1 MNHSLALP
9 GLVRPSSWWLALLL
23 PVMPVLA
30 GGERV
35 GGGWASLLTVGIVLA
50 FGLPALVVR
59 LPWAVRKEVDQLR
72 PAWLASLFAMQMPYL
87 VLGEEAMTLL
97 PWLFAA
103 TCALMAAIPF
113 GTEFQQRT
121 LAGMLA
127 QPVDRAAWWR
137 TKMTVLAVGLG
148 VHWAVAAGTAEI
160 LGAAWAGLV
169 VGMGMSAVLA
179 GFTTP
184 YWTLLTRG
192 LLSGLVF
199 SLAIPMLG
207 LAVVVAL
214 LGSETLVPV
223 LLLGLYVVGTGL
235 GAWRRWRRMEAK
247 DEGETGEGL
256 LGLPRLRT
264 LAGIGDGGRAPVWAT
279 LARKELRLQAA
290 TWWLLLAGVALAMPG
305 GLAYAGSDMGQALAV
320 GGGSLLGLVVLLAGA
335 TAFAEER
342 RLGVT
347 DGQRLQPVAP
357 GSQWWIK
364 MAIAALPVLVVILA
378 ASWMASARDGQTGI
392 HRHVVA
398 VTIGMGVVF
407 VTALLM
413 SSGTGHPVRAV
424 IAAMGVLAFVVAAAF
439 LTARFGSA
447 AAQEATGL
455 LMIERSAD
463 PEAWRMRAERL
474 DAAAWE
480 AMARRGRGWRDRVP
494 QLMLVTGAVPA
505 ALGVFFAWRNF
516 VRPGDAGRRL
526 PRQGAACL
534 GLLVAL
540 WGGVAGMAGWA
551 SRSMAEGR
559 ALGLTRQQID
569 LEARLSPAERLLL
582 EQHGIDRDLQVGQIA
597 VTLDAPSSSGGG
609 NAYRRTMPLPLGPRN
624 RRLIIQ
630 RGNVAESLREALR
643 AEAVAEGEPADVPSH
658 GDIPPLPVRP
668 ARPGTPRDGA
678 AMSPELMQR
687 FGGDGPGMSPELMR
701 RYGLQE

>member
-1 MNHSLALP
+1 MNVMNHSLALP

-169 VGMGMSAVLA
+169 VGMGMSAVVA

-207 LAVVVAL
+207 LAVVIAL

-247 DEGETGEGL
+247 DEGETGEGG
-256 LGLPRLRT
+256 LGFPRLRT
-264 LAGIGDGGRAPVWAT
+264 LAGIGGGGKASVWET
-279 LARKELRLQAA
+279 LARKELRLHAA
-290 TWWLLLAGVALAMPG
+290 TWWLLLAGVVLAMTG
-305 GLAYAGSDMGQALAV
+305 GLAYAGSDMGQASAI
-320 GGGSLLGLVVLLAGA
+320 GAGSLMGLVVLLAGA

-347 DGQRLQPVAP
+347 DGQRLQPIAP
-357 GSQWWIK
+357 GLQWWIK
-364 MAIAALPVLVVILA
+364 LAIAALPVLVVILA
-378 ASWMASARDGQTGI
+378 GSWMLSARDGHPGVQQHLAG
-392 HRHVVA
+392 

-413 SSGTGHPVRAV
+413 SSGTSHPVRAV
-424 IAAMGVLAFVVAAAF
+424 IAAMGILAFVVAAAV
-439 LTARFGSA
+439 LTARIGVAS
-447 AAQEATGL
+447 AQEATGR

-463 PEAWRMRAERL
+463 PEAWRMGAERL

-480 AMARRGRGWRDRVP
+480 AMAKRGWGWRDKVP
-494 QLMLVTGAVPA
+494 LLMLVAGAVPA
-505 ALGVFFAWRNF
+505 ALGLFFAWTNF
-516 VRPGDAGRRL
+516 LRPGGAERRL
-526 PRQGAACL
+526 PWQGAACL
-534 GLLVAL
+534 GLLCAL
-540 WGGVAGMAGWA
+540 WGGVAGVAGWA
-551 SRSMAEGR
+551 GRTMAEAR

-569 LEARLSPAERLLL
+569 LDARLSPAERRLL
-582 EQHGIDRDLQVGQIA
+582 EQHGIDRDMQVGRIA
-597 VTLDAPSSSGGG
+597 VTVDAPWSSGGG
-609 NAYRRTMPLPLGPRN
+609 NAYRRTMNLPLEPGN

-643 AEAVAEGEPADVPSH
+643 AEAVAAGEPPDVPSP
-658 GDIPPLPVRP
+658 GDIPPLPGRP
-668 ARPGTPRDGA
+668 ARPGAP
-678 AMSPELMQR
+678 
-687 FGGDGPGMSPELMR
+687 GDGGAVLSPELMR